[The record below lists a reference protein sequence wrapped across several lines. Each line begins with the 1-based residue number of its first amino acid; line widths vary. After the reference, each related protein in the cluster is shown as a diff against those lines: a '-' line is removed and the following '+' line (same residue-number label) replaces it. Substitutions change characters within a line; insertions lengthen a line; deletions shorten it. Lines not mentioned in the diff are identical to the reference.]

1 MSAGTDE
8 MAAGTE
14 TEAGDDIPS
23 GSETLQG
30 ERAKEI
36 RAARPTSKLHVLR
49 AAILM
54 SADSMLADL
63 RAIREAKTLEEA
75 QAPVNLMIDRVMA
88 LSQAAEVAA
97 DLDSLK

>member
-1 MSAGTDE
+1 MSVDTDE
-8 MAAGTE
+8 MAAGAE
-14 TEAGDDIPS
+14 TEAGDDITS
-23 GSETLQG
+23 GSETLQDEG
-30 ERAKEI
+30 AKEI
-36 RAARPTSKLHVLR
+36 RAALPTRKLHVLR

-63 RAIREAKTLEEA
+63 RTIREAKTLEEA

-97 DLDSLK
+97 E

>member
-1 MSAGTDE
+1 MNAGTDE
-8 MAAGTE
+8 MAAGIE
-14 TEAGDDIPS
+14 TEAGGKITL
-23 GSETLQG
+23 GSKKLQG
-30 ERAKEI
+30 EGAEEI
-36 RAARPTSKLHVLR
+36 RSVPPTSKLHVLR

-75 QAPVNLMIDRVMA
+75 QAAVNLMIDRVMA

-97 DLDSLK
+97 E